1 MCISTLKFSD
11 LLAETHLFFYL
22 ALSRPT
28 LHVYHITHKQVHLQ
42 VYENGTSI
50 ALLCGL
56 LSDIKYIT
64 SIGFDVHFKAYRFG
78 DGVGFLAT
86 YVIADGECYCKTIHI
101 RSIYIL
107 RILRYDILVL
117 LKFCCF
123 LI

>member
-1 MCISTLKFSD
+1 MPQ
-11 LLAETHLFFYL
+11 THE
-22 ALSRPT
+22 
-28 LHVYHITHKQVHLQ
+28 QVNLQ

-86 YVIADGECYCKTIHI
+86 YVIADGECYFKQFTFAAYTLYEFKDM
-101 RSIYIL
+101 IYWCCL
-107 RILRYDILVL
+107 NLVVS
-117 LKFCCF
+117 
-123 LI
+123 